1 MNKDNG
7 RIITFSCFGVLWGV
21 NMFCEEKVAQMA
33 AYLLSKSGKE
43 MAFVKLMK
51 LLYLS
56 DRKSLENYGY
66 SISGDR
72 FYSMNLGPVLS
83 QTYSLERDGSET
95 HNNGWDSWIMDLANH
110 NVGLKRKFN
119 KVEELDELSRADIMS
134 MDTVFQM
141 YGDWEPFA
149 LCRET
154 HRICKEWQNPHGS
167 SIPIPVKDIFIA
179 LGKDED
185 TASALAR
192 NIAEH
197 EQLERV
203 TEDLR

>member
-1 MNKDNG
+1 
-7 RIITFSCFGVLWGV
+7 
-21 NMFCEEKVAQMA
+21 MA

-83 QTYSLERDGSET
+83 QTYSLERDGSEST
-95 HNNGWDSWIMDLANH
+95 NKGWDSWIMDLADH
-110 NVGLKRKFN
+110 
-119 KVEELDELSRADIMS
+119 KVALRRRVNGIEEFDELSRADIMS
-134 MDTVFQM
+134 MDTVFQK
-141 YGDWEPFA
+141 YGHWEAFS
-149 LCRET
+149 LCWET
-154 HRICKEWQNPHGS
+154 HRICKEWQDPHGS

-179 LGKDED
+179 LGKDEE
-185 TASALAR
+185 TALALAS